1 VQIMLVY
8 ILFMLSGCTSLVFE
22 VIWFQLLELIF
33 GSTTLAISTILVA
46 YMLGLGVGAL
56 FAGRISSY
64 LKNGIRTYGFIE
76 ITIGLYALVVPGLV
90 ALYPDINVAIT
101 DSMSFQLATVIRFML
116 SLAVFLVPT
125 FLMGATLPILIHT
138 LTHNTTRLGHSVA
151 TLYGVNTTGA
161 VVGVLVTTFVLLP
174 AVGLLSSNV
183 IAACLSIVTGSIAV
197 FLLAPKFE
205 SHGVRQAQ
213 AAPQRP
219 GVLGQE
225 RGLLLASF
233 AVVGASGLAYE
244 VCWSRALGMVFG
256 SSIYAFSIT
265 LATFLAGIAAGSLLI
280 RRYVATRNPGSN
292 SYITGL
298 LLLAATSYAATA
310 LLPGMPDMLNALFM
324 RHTIST
330 TWLLTGLLQAS
341 VLIMLVPALLLGAM
355 FPLVVNALEPENR
368 TEGGAAVGR
377 LYFTNTM
384 GAAFG
389 AFVAGF
395 IMIPTFGIP
404 VTVAVTA
411 SAILLCAAALLLQ
424 KKSMLPS
431 VGATGILISTVF
443 VLTIPPYWNPTL
455 LTAGVYQ
462 NPDYYQGFGI
472 ETLPLQGLK
481 KQGLVYYKEGVNSTV
496 SVHRLDGNNLDLRI
510 NGKTDASLGDMSTQV
525 LMGQIPQLFGTAGT
539 DRYLVIGLASGIT
552 TGSITLH
559 QPSHIDVLELEPAV
573 IEASHFFD
581 EYNNKPLDNP
591 RVRVIADDARA
602 FIGTVREPYDVIISE
617 PSNPWLS
624 GASSLF
630 TKEFFQAA
638 RQALGRDGVLLQWLQ
653 LYGMDTA
660 SVQAV
665 LSALRSQFPY
675 LYGFQAARDDTD
687 LLILARQTP
696 LTDRDLP
703 DWGTLPATIQNE
715 LNRINLYS
723 SPDLWSLLRLTPAD
737 FERIINGNKIENSDD
752 NMFVALRSPWHLFDS
767 SDEVLGMF
775 QPRNKGVL
783 EIENVSLSANDI
795 AALALSHMWIRDDMV
810 MAVHTAAIALK
821 SGESANGR
829 VFTAELRN
837 TAYLKDTG
845 KILSRLDRAVQL
857 EPDGLIPRVARAS
870 FFYDTDDTEKALQD
884 VQIAL
889 SVMPEYWPA
898 RRLKLDILTDMGRY
912 EEARTEAEI
921 LLESPYIEVDDE
933 IWADAAQLAVNLGRL
948 SDGADEMSRYLQLSP
963 YSPEEWSWLE
973 NVLQRL
979 GQQQRSAM
987 AAENATLS
995 AINMIRDA
1003 HRDARY
1009 LEQLGQTDE
1018 AIESLEDI
1026 IKQDPD
1032 YELARADLARLKGTE
1047 L

>member
-1 VQIMLVY
+1 
-8 ILFMLSGCTSLVFE
+8 
-22 VIWFQLLELIF
+22 
-33 GSTTLAISTILVA
+33 
-46 YMLGLGVGAL
+46 
-56 FAGRISSY
+56 
-64 LKNGIRTYGFIE
+64 
-76 ITIGLYALVVPGLV
+76 
-90 ALYPDINVAIT
+90 
-101 DSMSFQLATVIRFML
+101 
-116 SLAVFLVPT
+116 
-125 FLMGATLPILIHT
+125 
-138 LTHNTTRLGHSVA
+138 
-151 TLYGVNTTGA
+151 
-161 VVGVLVTTFVLLP
+161 
-174 AVGLLSSNV
+174 
-183 IAACLSIVTGSIAV
+183 
-197 FLLAPKFE
+197 
-205 SHGVRQAQ
+205 
-213 AAPQRP
+213 
-219 GVLGQE
+219 
-225 RGLLLASF
+225 
-233 AVVGASGLAYE
+233 
-244 VCWSRALGMVFG
+244 
-256 SSIYAFSIT
+256 
-265 LATFLAGIAAGSLLI
+265 
-280 RRYVATRNPGSN
+280 
-292 SYITGL
+292 
-298 LLLAATSYAATA
+298 
-310 LLPGMPDMLNALFM
+310 MPDMLNTLFM

-355 FPLVVNALEPENR
+355 FPLAVNALMPENQG
-368 TEGGAAVGR
+368 EGGATVGR
-377 LYFTNTM
+377 LYFTNTI

-395 IMIPTFGIP
+395 VMIPTFGIP

-424 KKSMLPS
+424 KKSVES
-431 VGATGILISTVF
+431 SAVAAGIMISAVF
-443 VLTIPPYWNPTL
+443 VLTVPPYWNPAL

-481 KQGLVYYKEGVNSTV
+481 KHGLIYYKEGINSTV
-496 SVHRLDGNNLDLRI
+496 SVHRQDGSSLDLRI

-525 LMGQIPQLFGTAGT
+525 LMGQIPQLFGSAGT
-539 DRYLVIGLASGIT
+539 DRYLVIGLASAIT

-581 EYNNKPLDNP
+581 KYNHRPLDNP

-638 RQALGRDGVLLQWLQ
+638 KQALGHDGVLLQWLQ

-675 LYGFQAARDDTD
+675 LYGFQATQDDTD
-687 LLILARQTP
+687 LLILARQTL

-703 DWGTLPATIQNE
+703 DWGALPVTIKHE

-723 SPDLWSLLRLTPAD
+723 SSDIWSLLRLTPAD
-737 FERIINGNKIENSDD
+737 FDRIIDNNLIENSDD

-767 SDEVLGMF
+767 PDEVLAMI
-775 QPRNKGVL
+775 QPESKGVL
-783 EIENVSLSANDI
+783 AVENVALSANAI
-795 AALALSHMWIRDDMV
+795 AALALSHMWTRNDLV
-810 MAVHTAAIALK
+810 MAARTAAISLK

-829 VFTAELRN
+829 VFSAELRS
-837 TAYLKDTG
+837 TAHLKDTE

-857 EPDGLIPRVARAS
+857 EPDALIPRVARAS
-870 FFYDTDDTEKALQD
+870 FFYDTDAMDKALQD
-884 VQIAL
+884 IHIAL
-889 SVMPEYWPA
+889 SVAPEYWPA
-898 RRLKLDILTDMGRY
+898 RRLKLDILTDMGRN
-912 EEARTEAEI
+912 EEARAEAEI
-921 LLESPYIEVDDE
+921 LLDSPYAELDVE

-948 SDGADEMSRYLQLSP
+948 SDGAKEMSHYIRLSP
-963 YSPEEWSWLE
+963 YYPEDWSWLGD
-973 NVLQRL
+973 VLERL
-979 GQQQRSAM
+979 GQQQESAV
-987 AAENATLS
+987 AAENATRS

-1009 LEQLGQTDE
+1009 LEQSGQTDK

-1026 IKQDPD
+1026 ITQDPD
-1032 YELARADLARLKGTE
+1032 YEMARADLARLKGTE

>member
-1 VQIMLVY
+1 
-8 ILFMLSGCTSLVFE
+8 MLSGCTSLIFE
-22 VIWFQLLELIF
+22 VIWFQLLELVF

-64 LKNGIRTYGFIE
+64 LKNGVRTYGLIE
-76 ITIGLYALVVPGLV
+76 ISIGLYALAVPTLV
-90 ALYPDINVAIT
+90 ALYPDINAAIT
-101 DSMSFQLATVIRFML
+101 SSMSFQLATVIRFLL

-125 FLMGATLPILIHT
+125 FLMGATLPILIHA
-138 LTHNTTRLGHSVA
+138 LTHNTKRLGHSVA
-151 TLYGVNTTGA
+151 TLYGVNTSGA

-174 AVGLLSSNV
+174 AIGLHASNMF
-183 IAACLSIVTGSIAV
+183 AACLSILAGSIAV
-197 FLLAPKFE
+197 FLLAPNFE
-205 SHGVRQAQ
+205 SQGVRHVP

-219 GVLGQE
+219 QVPGLE

-280 RRYVATRNPGSN
+280 RRYVSTRNPGTN
-292 SYITGL
+292 SYIAGL
-298 LLLAATSYAATA
+298 LLLAGTSYAVTM
-310 LLPGMPDMLNALFM
+310 LLPEMPDMLNALFM

-341 VLIMLVPALLLGAM
+341 VLVMLVPALLLGAM
-355 FPLVVNALEPENR
+355 FPLVVNALEPGHR
-368 TEGGAAVGR
+368 AEGGAAVGR

-389 AFVAGF
+389 AFIAGF
-395 IMIPTFGIP
+395 VMIPTFGIP

-411 SAILLCAAALLLQ
+411 SATLLCAAALLLQ

-431 VGATGILISTVF
+431 AAATGVLVSAVF
-443 VLTIPPYWNPTL
+443 VFTIPPYWNPTL
-455 LTAGVYQ
+455 LTVGVYH

-472 ETLPLQGLK
+472 ELLPLQGLK
-481 KQGLVYYKEGVNSTV
+481 KQGLIYYKEGVNSTV
-496 SVHRLDGNNLDLRI
+496 SVHRLDGSNLDLRI

-525 LMGQIPQLFGTAGT
+525 LLGQIPQLFGSADT

-559 QPSHIDVLELEPAV
+559 QPAHIDVLELEPAV

-581 EYNNKPLDNP
+581 EFNHQPLENP
-591 RVRVIADDARA
+591 HVRVIADDARA
-602 FIGTVREPYDVIISE
+602 FIGTVGKPYNVIISE

-638 RQALGRDGVLLQWLQ
+638 RQALGDDGVLLQWLQ
-653 LYGMDTA
+653 LYGMDTT
-660 SVQAV
+660 SVRAV

-675 LYGFQAARDDTD
+675 LYGFLAARDDTD

-696 LTDRDLP
+696 LNERDLP
-703 DWGTLPATIQNE
+703 DWDTLSAAIQGE

-723 SPDLWSLLRLTPAD
+723 SLDLWSLLRLTPVD
-737 FERIINGNKIENSDD
+737 FDRIIGDNRIENSDD

-767 SDEVLGMF
+767 SDEVLAMI
-775 QPRNKGVL
+775 QPESEGVL
-783 EIENVSLSANDI
+783 AIENVTLSANDI
-795 AALALSHMWIRDDMV
+795 AALALSHMWTRDDLL
-810 MAVHTAAIALK
+810 MAATTAAISLK

-829 VFTAELRN
+829 VFTAELRS
-837 TAYLKDTG
+837 TAYRKDAR
-845 KILSRLDRAVQL
+845 KILLRLDRAVQL
-857 EPDGLIPRVARAS
+857 EPDGLIPRVARAG
-870 FFYDTDDTEKALQD
+870 FFYDADATDKALQD
-884 VQIAL
+884 VQVAL
-889 SVMPEYWPA
+889 SVEPEYWPA
-898 RRLKLDILTDMGRY
+898 RRLKLDILTDMEKY
-912 EEARTEAEI
+912 ADARTEAEI
-921 LLESPYIEVDDE
+921 LLESPYIEVDNE
-933 IWADAAQLAVNLGRL
+933 IWADAALLAVELGRL
-948 SDGADEMSRYLQLSP
+948 ADGAREMGRYLQLSP
-963 YSPEEWSWLE
+963 DYPEDWSWLE
-973 NVLQRL
+973 DVLKRL
-979 GQQQRSAM
+979 GQQQKSAM
-987 AAENATLS
+987 AAENSMRS

-1009 LEQLGQTDE
+1009 LEQSGQTDE
-1018 AIESLEDI
+1018 AIESLKDI
-1026 IKQDPD
+1026 LAQDPD
-1032 YELARADLARLKGTE
+1032 YEMARADLARLKDRK